1 MTRHQQ
7 YVRAAITMT
16 SVTLF
21 VLVVFAGPA
30 AAEYRAWYAPYED
43 HGLFE
48 EGDVSE
54 SVTKMIP
61 PVGACG
67 LRVISPNSYAW
78 IDSNGNVVEDDG
90 VQQSGTPALDVIIWV
105 DAPNCSHSFSVA
117 ESNGTDPLELPD
129 VGAVYIALDGSEGA
143 YWVNDEGCHVNGC
156 GGVEPA
162 SDDEAIA
169 PSDSWS
175 LAMGWA
181 FKAVSAGVLDPRRQ
195 PRAFIAIATLSRQT
209 AQLQSLLQQQ
219 IGERRRFPV
228 GVIEA
233 SVRSLEDAATRA
245 LSAARSSVAAC
256 ETRAR
261 LRAYADA
268 FVACTLA
275 GQQLEDSGSL
285 ARAAWFLAQPAK

>member
-233 SVRSLEDAATRA
+233 SVRSLETRPRA
-245 LSAARSSVAAC
+245 HCPRRAHRSPVCSMGM
-256 ETRAR
+256 T
-261 LRAYADA
+261 
-268 FVACTLA
+268 
-275 GQQLEDSGSL
+275 G
-285 ARAAWFLAQPAK
+285 

>member
-1 MTRHQQ
+1 MTRQQQ
-7 YVRAAITMT
+7 YVRAAITMAG
-16 SVTLF
+16 VTLF
-21 VLVVFAGPA
+21 VLVVSARPA
-30 AAEYRAWYAPYED
+30 SAEYRAWYAPYED

-54 SVTKMIP
+54 GTSTMIP

-78 IDSNGNVVEDDG
+78 IGSDLNVVEDDDG
-90 VQQSGTPALDVIIWV
+90 VHSGTPALDVIIWV
-105 DAPNCSHSFSVA
+105 DAPNCSRSFSVA

-129 VGAVYIALDGSEGA
+129 VGAVYIALDAAEGA
-143 YWVNDEGCHVNGC
+143 YWVNDEGCYLNGC

-162 SDDEAIA
+162 SEDEATA

-181 FKAVSAGVLDPRRQ
+181 FKAVSAGVVDPRRQ
-195 PRAFIAIATLSRQT
+195 PRAVIAIATLSRQT
-209 AQLQSLLQQQ
+209 AQLQPLLQQQ
-219 IGERRRFPV
+219 IVERRRLPL

-233 SVRSLEDAATRA
+233 SVRSLEDAAARA
-245 LSAARSSVAAC
+245 LYAARSSVATC
-256 ETRAR
+256 EARVR
-261 LRAYADA
+261 LRAYTDA
-268 FVACTLA
+268 FVACTIA
-275 GQQLEDSGSL
+275 GQHLEDSGSL